1 MLQGRRVTHVPPR
14 RCGARFECAT
24 RSPRRFETAGGM
36 PDLSVR
42 RYAGG
47 AARRMA
53 GRTASDTPAP
63 LFLDELTEHLKNAV
77 MSDLLLL
84 MEESH

>member
-1 MLQGRRVTHVPPR
+1 
-14 RCGARFECAT
+14 
-24 RSPRRFETAGGM
+24 
-36 PDLSVR
+36 
-42 RYAGG
+42 
-47 AARRMA
+47 MA